1 MEPVSGGAGGGR
13 RCTLVSTTIED
24 VAKAAQVSV
33 ATVSRALRGLP
44 NVAPST
50 RERVVAVASRLDYV
64 ADPTASRLAGGRRM
78 VLGLVVPML
87 GQWYY
92 SKLFSGVEA
101 VATVAGYDVL
111 PFTTSGPG
119 GSERF
124 VRSLPFRKRVDGLIL
139 ADAPFDAEQFAAV
152 TATGVP
158 IVSLGAFSPGVWG
171 IAVDNAAAAR
181 LAMGHLTGLGHTRI
195 ALIGGI
201 ADDPF
206 RFSVPV
212 DRFNGYQDALAAAG
226 LSYDPALVVPGNF
239 SAEGGAEAMHKL
251 LVAPTPPTA
260 VFACS
265 DEMAI
270 GAMQVARDAGLDI
283 PRDLSVIGIDDHDI
297 SAYVGLTTI
306 RQDVIGQGERVAQ
319 LLLQRLE
326 GSNDV
331 QVEDVH
337 EAHPTR
343 LVVRRTTGPPPEQA
357 ARPRA

>member
-1 MEPVSGGAGGGR
+1 M
-13 RCTLVSTTIED
+13 STTIED

-50 RERVVAVASRLDYV
+50 RERVKAVAARLDYV

-124 VRSLPFRKRVDGLIL
+124 ATDLPFRKRVDGLIL
-139 ADAPFDAEQFAAV
+139 ADAPLDDEQFRAV
-152 TATGVP
+152 VGTGVP
-158 IVSLGAFSPGVWG
+158 VVSLGSILPGVWG

-181 LAMGHLTGLGHTRI
+181 LAVGHLTGLGHTRI

-201 ADDPF
+201 PDDPF

-212 DRFNGYQDALAAAG
+212 DRYNGYQDALIAAG
-226 LSYDPALVVPGNF
+226 LSCDPDLVVPGNF
-239 SAEGGAEAMHKL
+239 SAEGGAEAMHHL
-251 LVAPTPPTA
+251 LASPTPPTA

-270 GAMQVARDAGLDI
+270 GAIQVARDAGLDV

-306 RQDVIGQGERVAQ
+306 RQDVTGQGERVAH
-319 LLLQRLE
+319 LLLELLE
-326 GSNDV
+326 GGRDAR
-331 QVEDVH
+331 EDVH

-343 LVVRRTTGPPPEQA
+343 LVVRRTTGPPPDAA
-357 ARPRA
+357 ARSRDLHRALP